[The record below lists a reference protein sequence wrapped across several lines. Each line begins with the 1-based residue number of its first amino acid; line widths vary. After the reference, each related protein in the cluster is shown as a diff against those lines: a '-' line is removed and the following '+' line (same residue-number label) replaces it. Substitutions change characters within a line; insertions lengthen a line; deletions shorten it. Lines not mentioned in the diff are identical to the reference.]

1 MIGALAFLGCPL
13 RMVLRIG
20 GGDLNA
26 VVGLV
31 GFTLGIFIGIAVPQA
46 RLLPEAGLSRWEGR
60 GRRAAHRDDRPADP
74 GHRRAQPV
82 QVQ

>member
-1 MIGALAFLGCPL
+1 MIGALAFLGCL

-31 GFTLGIFIGIAVPQA
+31 GFTLGIFIGIQF
-46 RLLPEAGLSRWEGR
+46 LKR
-60 GRRAAHRDDRPADP
+60 GFS
-74 GHRRAQPV
+74 
-82 QVQ
+82 